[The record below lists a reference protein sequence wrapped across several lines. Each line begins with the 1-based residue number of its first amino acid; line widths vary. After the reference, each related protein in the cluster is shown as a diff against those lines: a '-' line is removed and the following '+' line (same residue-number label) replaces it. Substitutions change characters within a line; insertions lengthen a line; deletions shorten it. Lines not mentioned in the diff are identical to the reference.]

1 MAVRSRLRNLL
12 YYLHENCLVMLD
24 FVFQRWSAE
33 SQTQVRGSAVRSARE
48 PVSWSIPGALVD
60 GLRKRGN
67 QMQGT
72 RVM

>member
-33 SQTQVRGSAVRSARE
+33 SSMQVG
-48 PVSWSIPGALVD
+48 G
-60 GLRKRGN
+60 
-67 QMQGT
+67 GT
-72 RVM
+72 RFGECLVVF